1 MARAS
6 TGELEV
12 STGLLST
19 GITLVAAVPAI
30 VLPVAL
36 PRHRD
41 ASPVVATELR
51 ILAGH
56 VNAPRLIWGNETNE
70 SNSSGFFPGMPAAL
84 IIGMWRWSGVVG
96 CNLGRELDRTYGDHM
111 AAHCTNALSTQM
123 SPQSLSWCHLLP
135 IDETSNGLWLI
146 GQHRHI
152 DVQTPRRP
160 DNFESCCHI
169 DRMMC
174 PLPKRDKKK

>member
-1 MARAS
+1 MSDLGYTVARAG

-12 STGLLST
+12 STGLLSA
-19 GITLVAAVPAI
+19 GIPLVAAVPTI

-41 ASPVVATELR
+41 ASPVVASELR

-70 SNSSGFFPGMPAAL
+70 SNSSSFFLEMAAAI

-135 IDETSNGLWLI
+135 IDETSNGLRII
-146 GQHRHI
+146 GYGSPYCRADI
-152 DVQTPRRP
+152 QTQPRQ
-160 DNFESCCHI
+160 
-169 DRMMC
+169 
-174 PLPKRDKKK
+174 L

>member
-1 MARAS
+1 MA
-6 TGELEV
+6 
-12 STGLLST
+12 
-19 GITLVAAVPAI
+19 
-30 VLPVAL
+30 
-36 PRHRD
+36 
-41 ASPVVATELR
+41 
-51 ILAGH
+51 
-56 VNAPRLIWGNETNE
+56 
-70 SNSSGFFPGMPAAL
+70 AAL

-123 SPQSLSWCHLLP
+123 SPQSLSCCHLLP

-174 PLPKRDKKK
+174 TLPKQDKNKQYFFSKPTVFCSFNVSCTLETSLFGYRHIYCGSREQSRKAKQAASLDVTILLVGSLKA